1 MLHILKLRPGPACV
15 RCYCAVVEAFNSPPP
30 TPTWR
35 RLLGKDQTGLF
46 CIPELTSATGF
57 ERLRADAEER
67 GADLLE
73 EALSDN
79 RSRKLVA
86 VFDELSDT
94 LCRVADMA
102 DCMRVLHP
110 DLRYR

>member
-1 MLHILKLRPGPACV
+1 MLHFSKLRLGPAV
-15 RCYCAVVEAFNSPPP
+15 ARCYCAVVEAFNQPAPAAKR
-30 TPTWR
+30 W
-35 RLLGKDQTGLF
+35 RLLAEEPAGLF
-46 CIPELTSATGF
+46 CIPELTSASGF
-57 ERLRADAEER
+57 ERLRIEAEDR
-67 GADLLE
+67 GADLLQ
-73 EALSDN
+73 EALSSD